1 MNNKKSYYNKLNK
14 YYSEH
19 KNNISKKIN
28 LKNDYKYVFTTNN
41 DKHIVKI
48 YNNDKLTMVAEYE
61 LAGIYN
67 IYNSVWYWA
76 WNIDNIDR
84 RLTKLSHKIKKFAKY
99 IKNNHDKFRPME
111 RDELYYKTKN
121 GNFYTSFQNIKL
133 LTKLALYLTNSIW
146 IFPVCYGKDNT
157 PMMCNINENKT
168 KKSIKRLEYLLI
180 KKIVKSY

>member
-19 KNNISKKIN
+19 KKDISKKIN
-28 LKNDYKYVFTTNN
+28 LKNDYKYIFEINTNN
-41 DKHIVKI
+41 RHIVKI
-48 YNNDKLTMVAEYE
+48 YDNDKLLMVAEYE

-67 IYNSVWYWA
+67 LYNSVWYWA

-84 RLTKLSHKIKKFAKY
+84 RLAKLSHKIKKFAKY
-99 IKNNHDKFRPME
+99 IKDNDNKFQSKE
-111 RDELYYKTKN
+111 RDELYYRTKN
-121 GNFYTSFQNIKL
+121 GNFYTSFKNIKL

-157 PMMCNINENKT
+157 PMKCQIKENKKT
-168 KKSIKRLEYLLI
+168 MKRLEYVII
-180 KKIVKSY
+180 KKIVKLY